1 MRAICRLALQ
11 PYANSYTSRLTAAI
25 LLPHHAAG
33 VTAEVALTE
42 RAARLWYTQSM
53 ARGWESKAVE
63 AQMETA
69 EASAVSNKKHLTP
82 EEREK
87 SRRRESLLLSRNRV
101 LQDLEQ
107 SGNPRYRK
115 ILSDA
120 LAHLDA
126 KLAELD

>member
-1 MRAICRLALQ
+1 
-11 PYANSYTSRLTAAI
+11 
-25 LLPHHAAG
+25 
-33 VTAEVALTE
+33 
-42 RAARLWYTQSM
+42 M

-63 AQMETA
+63 AQIETA

-87 SRRRESLLLSRNRV
+87 SRLRESLLLSRNRV
-101 LQDLEQ
+101 RQDLEQ
-107 SGNPRYRK
+107 SSNPRYRQ

>member
-11 PYANSYTSRLTAAI
+11 PCTNNYTSRLTAAI
-25 LLPHHAAG
+25 LLPHHATD
-33 VTAEVALTE
+33 VTAEAALTE

-69 EASAVSNKKHLTP
+69 EASAVSNKKQLTP

-107 SGNPRYRK
+107 SSNPRYRK

-120 LAHLDA
+120 LAHLE
-126 KLAELD
+126 AELAQLN